1 MSHEPSTTALVNPT
15 DAIFDHIVIEE
26 RKIGL
31 TIDLCSSKRPT
42 ILPINGSLLEASH
55 EYKAAMQRRLARL
68 LNNRPGKEWLHWES
82 ESFAMN
88 LRTTETGAKNVRYIA
103 MYVPITEGELCDCGC
118 GKRDH
123 ECVKFRKE
131 LSMVFIFD
139 DELIDLAQTRTYQ
152 SKQSNGRLIL
162 NHELDGADGFAWLR
176 AHCRAQEV
184 KWDWSGQHTL
194 DLNDVWL
201 HIFNALIP
209 IAAETSDLYRE
220 RRIARAARKLTR
232 INLPPALTAQDLHDR
247 LVSWRSRVSLSPRL
261 GDDVAADFEAMVA
274 LDRANWPCVHG
285 QPFGN
290 CENCDKS

>member
-1 MSHEPSTTALVNPT
+1 MSSQTGPINPT
-15 DAIFDHIVIEE
+15 DAMFDHIVIEE

-31 TIDLCSSKRPT
+31 TIDLSSSKRPT

-68 LNNRPGKEWLHWES
+68 LNNRPSKERLHWDS

-88 LRTTETGAKNVRYIA
+88 LRTTETGSKNVRYIA

-123 ECVKFRKE
+123 ECVRFRKE

-139 DELIDLAQTRTYQ
+139 REPIDLAQTKTYQ
-152 SKQSNGRLIL
+152 SKQSNGRVIL
-162 NHELDGADGFAWLR
+162 NDELDGADGFAWLR
-176 AHCRAQEV
+176 AHCKTQEV
-184 KWDWSGQHTL
+184 EWKWSGQHTL
-194 DLNDVWL
+194 DLNVVWL

-232 INLPPALTAQDLHDR
+232 INLPPALTAEDLHDR
-247 LVSWRSRVSLSPRL
+247 LVSWRLSSPLSSSL
-261 GDDVAADFEAMVA
+261 GEGVVADFEPMVA
-274 LDRANWPCVHG
+274 LDRAGWPCGHG
-285 QPFGN
+285 HAFGN
-290 CENCDKS
+290 CGNCDKS